1 MLTKF
6 NDQQIFTLSSQYIHR
21 KNPDGS
27 VILMKVTDEDDFYK
41 ITGVAATIWQNI
53 DGKKSIGQI
62 MQEVLNDFDVTAE
75 QLTADTEPFLQKL
88 LDLKIIE

>member
-1 MLTKF
+1 MLKKF
-6 NDQQIFTLSSQYIHR
+6 NDQQVFTLSSQYIHR

-62 MQEVLNDFDVTAE
+62 LKVFIHDFYVTVE
-75 QLTADTEPFLQKL
+75 QLSADTEPFLQKL

>member
-1 MLTKF
+1 MLKKF
-6 NDQQIFTLSSQYIHR
+6 NADQVFTLSSQYIHR

-41 ITGVAATIWQNI
+41 ITGVAATIWQSI
-53 DGKKSIGQI
+53 DGQTSIGQI
-62 MQEVLNDFDVTAE
+62 MQNILNEYEVSAE
-75 QLTADTEPFLQKL
+75 QLAGDAEPFLEKL